1 MNESLPYK
9 EELSETDLRNSNIP
23 YVKRKVLLLGGQE
36 VGKTSLIKRFKN
48 NIFSEEYEPTIQIT
62 TKKVFSL
69 NNNFVDLE
77 IVDYEGQTEY
87 TIFSPNK
94 YSFGY
99 NAYILVYDVQDKKSF
114 ELIKFIYEQI
124 NNLSGKTSKI
134 LVGAKSDN
142 DLDTGVGSNRQ
153 VSNKEGK
160 KLADKI
166 HCPFIEVSS
175 RDNKNIEETFRLL
188 MIEINKTESGV
199 NLKKLKFYKIFEF
212 FIHHQRLTIYSYY
225 INLIILFFLSIIFIF
240 IGISLEVS
248 YDDNKEDIK
257 KDYYFGIGFP
267 FTVLGLWGILF
278 NICGIYGMF
287 TKNTY
292 LLEMNFF
299 GLIFDGIYLI
309 LSICQNCIIDIFR
322 ENYSNITGN
331 IFIFLTNI
339 LPIVAAVIL
348 SKIFI
353 IIYRQDLQSYM
364 A

>member
-1 MNESLPYK
+1 MNDSSPYK
-9 EELSETDLRNSNIP
+9 EELSEIDLRNSNIP

-36 VGKTSLIKRFKN
+36 VGKTSLIKQFKN
-48 NIFSEEYEPTIQIT
+48 NTFSEDYEPTIQIT

-69 NNNFVDLE
+69 NNNYVDLE

-99 NAYILVYDVQDKKSF
+99 SAYILVYDVQNKKSF

-124 NNLSGKTSKI
+124 NNLSGKTAKI
-134 LVGAKSDN
+134 LVGSKSDN
-142 DLDTGVGSNRQ
+142 DLDSGVGSDRQ
-153 VSNKEGK
+153 VPYKEAQK
-160 KLADKI
+160 FADKI

-175 RDNKNIEETFRLL
+175 KDNKNIEETFRLL

-212 FIHHQRLTIYSYY
+212 FIHHQRLTTYSYY
-225 INLIILFFLSIIFIF
+225 INLILLFFLSIFF
-240 IGISLEVS
+240 MFLGISAEVS
-248 YDDNKEDIK
+248 YNDKKNKQN
-257 KDYYFGIGFP
+257 YYFGIGFP
-267 FTVLGLWGILF
+267 FTVLGLWGLLF

-287 TKNTY
+287 AKNTY
-292 LLEMNFF
+292 LLEMTFF

-309 LSICQNCIIDIFR
+309 ASTCQICIIDNIQN
-322 ENYSNITGN
+322 ENFKNIME
-331 IFIFLTNI
+331 IIFLFLINI
-339 LPIVAAVIL
+339 LPIIAAVIL

-353 IIYRQDLQSYM
+353 IIYQQDLQSYM

>member
-9 EELSETDLRNSNIP
+9 EELSEQDLKNANMP

-36 VGKTSLIKRFKN
+36 VGKTSLIRRLKN
-48 NIFSEEYEPTIQIT
+48 NTFNEEYEPTIQMT
-62 TKKVFSL
+62 TKKVITL

-77 IVDYEGQTEY
+77 IVDYEGQNEY

-94 YSFGY
+94 FSFGY
-99 NAYILVYDVQDKKSF
+99 NAYVLVYDIQDKKSF

-124 NNLSGKTSKI
+124 NNLSGKTAKI

-142 DLDTGVGSNRQ
+142 DIDSGGESNRQ
-153 VSNKEGK
+153 VPNKEGK

-225 INLIILFFLSIIFIF
+225 TNLIILFLLSILFIF
-240 IGISLEVS
+240 IGISAEVS
-248 YDDNKEDIK
+248 YNDSENKDN
-257 KDYYFGIGFP
+257 YYFGMGFP

-292 LLEMNFF
+292 LLEMNYF
-299 GLIFDGIYLI
+299 GLIFDGIYLVI
-309 LSICQNCIIDIFR
+309 SICQICIIDILQKKFVDNIM
-322 ENYSNITGN
+322 ENTSLLL
-331 IFIFLTNI
+331 FNI
-339 LPIVAAVIL
+339 LPIIAAVIL

>member
-1 MNESLPYK
+1 MNDSLPYK
-9 EELSETDLRNSNIP
+9 EELSEQDLRNSNIP

-36 VGKTSLIKRFKN
+36 VGKTSLIRRLKN
-48 NIFSEEYEPTIQIT
+48 NTFNEEYEPTIQMT
-62 TKKVFSL
+62 TKKVITL

-77 IVDYEGQTEY
+77 IVDYEGQNEY

-114 ELIKFIYEQI
+114 ELIKFIFEQI
-124 NNLSGKTSKI
+124 NNLSGKTAKI

-142 DLDTGVGSNRQ
+142 DIDSGGENNRQ
-153 VSNKEGK
+153 VPNKEGK
-160 KLADKI
+160 KFADKI

-188 MIEINKTESGV
+188 LIEINKTESGV

-225 INLIILFFLSIIFIF
+225 INLIIIFLLSIIFIF
-240 IGISLEVS
+240 IGITEEVS
-248 YDDNKEDIK
+248 YED
-257 KDYYFGIGFP
+257 DYYFGIGFP
-267 FTVLGLWGILF
+267 FTILGLWGILF
-278 NICGIYGMF
+278 SICGIYGMF

-292 LLEMNFF
+292 LLEMNYF
-299 GLIFDGIYLI
+299 GLIFDGIYLVV
-309 LSICQNCIIDIFR
+309 SICQRCIIDILQKKEFA
-322 ENYSNITGN
+322 EIMGN
-331 IFIFLTNI
+331 IFLFSINI
-339 LPIVAAVIL
+339 LPLIAAVIL
-348 SKIFI
+348 SRIFI